1 MLNPVLDALPDSPF
15 TRMNALIADV
25 TPPAD
30 PPPLLMSVG
39 EPQNAYPAYVA
50 ETLTENAH
58 LWGKYVSPRGTDALN
73 AAMIGWLE
81 RRFGLPP
88 GTIRAGESIAPLA
101 GTREGLYLL
110 PEVVTPRTVEGSNRP
125 PAVLIPNPFYHTY
138 AGAALTAGAEPVF
151 LHTTRETNYL
161 PDLEAVSPEMWA
173 RTSLFY
179 LCSPSNP
186 AGSVADLDYLKRAIT
201 LAREYDFCLVVDECY
216 AELYYGAPP
225 PSALNAALA
234 LDGTLDNVVVFHS
247 LSKRSSLA
255 GLRAGFCAG
264 DPRILQPFMKLRD
277 YGAVFIPLP
286 SQAAAA
292 RLWADDDHVA
302 VNRAYYRRNFEIA
315 ETYLGDLPGFA
326 WPEAGF
332 FLWLEVGADAA
343 EPLAKRL
350 WAEAGVKV
358 VPGAYFGR
366 ADAGGFNPGAPYLRL
381 AMVHDAATTEAAMA
395 RIRPVLSGAAE
406 AR

>member
-1 MLNPVLDALPDSPF
+1 MLNPALDQLPDSPF
-15 TRMNALIADV
+15 ARMNALIADV
-25 TPPAD
+25 TPPDD

-39 EPQNAYPAYVA
+39 EPQNRYPAFVA
-50 ETLTENAH
+50 EALAENAH

-73 AAMIGWLE
+73 AAMVGWLE
-81 RRFGLPP
+81 RRFGLPA
-88 GTIRAGESIAPLA
+88 GVIRAGESIAPLA
-101 GTREGLYLL
+101 GTREGLFML
-110 PEVVTPRTVEGSNRP
+110 PQVVTPRRAEGTNRP

-151 LHTTRETNYL
+151 LNTTRETGHL
-161 PDLEAVSPEMWA
+161 PDLDAVDADTWA

-179 LCSPSNP
+179 LCSPTNP
-186 AGSVADLDYLKRAIT
+186 AGTVADLDYLTRAVE
-201 LAREYDFCLVVDECY
+201 LARTHDFVLVVDECY

-225 PSALNAALA
+225 PTALQAALA

-264 DPRILQPFMKLRD
+264 DPGVIRPFLKLRD

-292 RLWADDDHVA
+292 RLWADDAHVA
-302 VNRAYYRRNFEIA
+302 ENRAYYRRNVEIA
-315 ETYLGDLPGFA
+315 DAVLGDHPGYA
-326 WPEAGF
+326 RPEAGF
-332 FLWLEVGADAA
+332 FLWLEVGADRA
-343 EPLAKRL
+343 ETTARRL

-366 ADAGGFNPGAPYLRL
+366 PDAHGVNPGAPYIRL
-381 AMVHDAATTEAAMA
+381 ALVHDAATVEAALR
-395 RIRPVLSGAAE
+395 RIRPLL
-406 AR
+406 

>member
-1 MLNPVLDALPDSPF
+1 MLNPALDALPDSPF
-15 TRMNALIADV
+15 IRLNALIADV
-25 TPPAD
+25 TPPND

-39 EPQNAYPAYVA
+39 EPQNAYPAFVA
-50 ETLTENAH
+50 EALAENAH
-58 LWGKYVSPRGTDALN
+58 LWGKYTSPRGTEALN

-81 RRFGLPP
+81 RRFGLPQ
-88 GTIRAGESIAPLA
+88 GVIRAGESITALA
-101 GTREGLYLL
+101 GTREGLFML
-110 PEVVTPRTVEGSNRP
+110 PQVVTPQKAEGSNRA

-151 LHTTRETNYL
+151 LPTTRETHFL
-161 PDLEAVSPEMWA
+161 PDLDAVSPDLWA

-186 AGSVADLDYLKRAIT
+186 AGSIADLDYLKRAVA
-201 LAREYDFCLVVDECY
+201 LAREHDVCLVVDECY

-225 PSALNAALA
+225 PTALQAALA

-264 DPRILQPFMKLRD
+264 DPRILKPFMKLRD

-292 RLWADDDHVA
+292 RVWADDAHVTA
-302 VNRAYYRRNFEIA
+302 NRAYYRRNFEIA
-315 ETYLGDLPGFA
+315 EQYLGNHPGFA

-332 FLWLEVGADAA
+332 FLWLEVGAETA

-358 VPGAYFGR
+358 VPGGYFGR
-366 ADAGGFNPGAPYLRL
+366 ADPSGVNPGAPYLRL
-381 AMVHDAATTEAAMA
+381 AMVHDAEATEAAMR
-395 RIRPVLSGAAE
+395 RIRPLLSADAS